1 MAAIVMTG
9 IPVMLYA
16 FVYLFNVPPLMA
28 ELKDY
33 TSGRMI
39 KAVKISIIATAAL
52 YITVGATASLVFGE
66 ETAQDVLVN
75 LNPKALQRILP
86 PRWADTMSSAIAIG
100 YCGKL
105 ILIFPLGN
113 WSLRENLSDLV
124 FQTQRPTGW
133 KFNVMT
139 AGILIAVYIM
149 SQTFRSVLNAID
161 IIGCT
166 AAVGISFI
174 IPALLI
180 KKFEPDFKMKLF
192 GLVVYLIGIF
202 CLFEGVV
209 GEVWREAFR
218 VPLFC

>member
-1 MAAIVMTG
+1 MDA
-9 IPVMLYA
+9 
-16 FVYLFNVPPLMA
+16 PLGAHCLVCLIFALPLWQMA

-33 TSGRMI
+33 TSRRMI
-39 KAVKISIIATAAL
+39 KSVKYSIIATAAL
-52 YITVGATASLVFGE
+52 YIVVGVTASLVFGVH
-66 ETAQDVLVN
+66 TKQDVLVN
-75 LNPKALQRILP
+75 LNPEALKDLLA
-86 PRWADTMSSAIAIG
+86 PRLADSMSTAIAIG

-133 KFNVMT
+133 RFNVMT
-139 AGILIAVYIM
+139 TGILIAVYIM
-149 SQTFRSVLNAID
+149 SQTFGSVLNAID

-180 KKFEPDFKMKLF
+180 KKFELDYKMKLF
-192 GLVVYLIGIF
+192 GLVVYMIGMF